1 MLKRFCVFIFS
12 LSFLF
17 VGCGNAL
24 ASIDTE
30 IQTSQTILKYAASVS
45 AGTKNGQI
53 KVSYNISSR
62 GVASSIGISSIKIYA
77 TGEGCKATIL
87 GTTSNGLLANN
98 TAKKAGTYTY
108 SGDSGTSYYAVVT
121 FTATV
126 NGTSDWK
133 TVTTNTVKAP

>member
-1 MLKRFCVFIFS
+1 MNNFYFRILSNFLGS
-12 LSFLF
+12 LH
-17 VGCGNAL
+17 
-24 ASIDTE
+24 
-30 IQTSQTILKYAASVS
+30 LKYAASVS

-62 GVASSIGISSIKIYA
+62 GVASSIGISSIKIYV

-108 SGDSGTSYYAVVT
+108 SGVSGTSYYAVVT

-126 NGTSDWK
+126 NGTSDWVLSRFMRK
-133 TVTTNTVKAP
+133 NVCRARLNEVSRQ

>member
-62 GVASSIGISSIKIYA
+62 GVASSIQMDFWLIIQLKKQEHIH
-77 TGEGCKATIL
+77 IL
-87 GTTSNGLLANN
+87 EFQELPIMQWLHLQLL
-98 TAKKAGTYTY
+98 
-108 SGDSGTSYYAVVT
+108 
-121 FTATV
+121 
-126 NGTSDWK
+126 
-133 TVTTNTVKAP
+133 